1 MRRAVILI
9 ACFLVVIG
17 LSACKKPNQAPAP
30 APKPGSKKLTIAVIP
45 KGTTAE
51 FWRTVHAGAVKA
63 GQELEVEVIWKGPI
77 KEDDREQQIK
87 VVEDFISRGVS
98 GMVLAPLDDT
108 ALRVPVSNAVRA
120 GIPVVVFDSA
130 LKSEDYTSF
139 VATDNYRGGQIAGK
153 YMVKLLNGKGK
164 VFLLRYQ
171 IGSASTS
178 EREQGFLD
186 TLKQSPGIEVVSS
199 NQYGGVTTETS
210 YQASENV
217 LTSFK
222 NKNNSLGID
231 GIFCPNESTT
241 FGTLRALQEG
251 GWAGKVKFIGF
262 DASAK
267 LVDAMRNKQID
278 ALIMQNPMMIGYLG
292 VKTLVDHIRG
302 TQVSKRVDTGV
313 TLATPENMD
322 YPEVKELLS
331 PDLKKWLKE

>member
-1 MRRAVILI
+1 MKRKVFIFGLLLATLI
-9 ACFLVVIG
+9 FSG
-17 LSACKKPNQAPAP
+17 CKKTGPETAK
-30 APKPGSKKLTIAVIP
+30 KPESKKLTIAVIP

-63 GQELEVEVIWKGPI
+63 GGELGVEVIWKGPI

-98 GMVLAPLDDT
+98 GIVLAPLDDT
-108 ALRVPVSNAVRA
+108 ALRVPVSNAVRG
-120 GIPVVVFDSA
+120 GIPVVVFDSG
-130 LKSEDYTSF
+130 LKSEDFVSF
-139 VATDNYRGGQIAGK
+139 VATDNYKGGHIAGE
-153 YMVKLLNGKGK
+153 YMAKLLGGKGK
-164 VFLLRYQ
+164 VVLLRYQ

-186 TLKQSPGIEVVSS
+186 AIKENPGIEVVSS

-210 YQASENV
+210 YQASENI
-217 LTSFK
+217 LSSFK
-222 NKNNSLGID
+222 NKDNTLGID

-278 ALIMQNPMMIGYLG
+278 GLIMQNPMMIGYLG
-292 VKTLVDHIRG
+292 VKTLVEHLQG
-302 TQVSKRVDTGV
+302 KQVSKRVDTGV

-322 YPEVKELLS
+322 NPEVKELLS
-331 PDLKKWLKE
+331 PDLNKWLKE